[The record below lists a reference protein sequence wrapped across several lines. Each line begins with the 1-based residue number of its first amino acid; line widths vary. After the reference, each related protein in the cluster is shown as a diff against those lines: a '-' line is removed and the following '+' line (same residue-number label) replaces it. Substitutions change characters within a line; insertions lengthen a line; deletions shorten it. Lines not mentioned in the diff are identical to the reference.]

1 MDFLPYYYR
10 EADTYKVNGK
20 GILERYLEIFGNYF
34 EDYIV
39 KDTKNILDILDI
51 DNCPEIYLNYLWEF
65 LGQMPFAYGSNID
78 AEKWKAYFNGFASDE
93 EMAEL
98 SKLWIIPKTPGN
110 FRLSPDKVRRFLKY
124 SISLFKIRGTQRFF
138 EILFK
143 MYGLNCEIGYPQSD
157 SLIDINGN
165 YSSDYYGSDEDFAGS
180 DCQSNDDNG
189 DYAGREMYISRYVDT
204 KADIEDNILDECP
217 LDKRSTCTKCITL
230 PVTITGHSFDSEDI
244 PEETFVQFQKI
255 CEAIF
260 DRFLPFNVQADINYG
275 FDIPCTY
282 HISTYLKEGDEWLF
296 LASDTESDSE
306 NLSKLYLQDTLRKEL
321 QIKVLVSRSYRN
333 REDLT
338 FKVGSI
344 SQVESDET
352 HTPAICG
359 QAICGQ
365 TICGETPTILTLGE
379 ADHTSGFIVRITR
392 ALENADYLFRSTKP
406 NSDGTYTS
414 VSLSV
419 TRNVIVKEYNL
430 SYQVW
435 DIDTNQ
441 PASSSSTEINPEN
454 LFIYVRLS
462 GSVNINGSTHTD
474 LAIRDLNTG
483 HIYTKDPE
491 NPNAPIIVSFNK
503 PGTYKYA
510 LVDYPLKQIEIVVT
524 RVPEKLFIIK
534 NPDNV
539 KEVINFVG
547 ELAYATI
554 YVNGI
559 YDLNDYDRWVACIQ
573 AKDEEGNFVDINN
586 YKVDTLH
593 NKIYTYDYGDGD
605 VALLDEEVDSKKPI
619 KLIRICCIKDV
630 IRNTSQYLQIHKR
643 YFNDNDEEI
652 HEYVNLWGNLRFRKG
667 RIHIDVREDLE
678 YEVYD
683 PDWLISDWIDIS
695 EYQRGFTQESTPK
708 PISRLEFHLI
718 CSKFRYYE
726 VGNRTQEYNN
736 GEIFKTSSPGKYIFK
751 PVLLE
756 DTLFEQDP
764 ITLNITSTVNSQ
776 VKYGININP
785 QIIQYQPVTG
795 QTYSK
800 AANTVIRV
808 TTDLTYSE
816 GVNLDNIYPL
826 NFKVYIYTKSDLE
839 TPLRV
844 ISESDPNWHV
854 NLQSSKYEKYISV
867 QFTDAEFTPQG
878 SGYDGE
884 YVIQLDSGNIIPGG
898 SRNKTLTIIDYVDPN
913 KDHLIL
919 VPYASYD
926 PGWNGKNWNEDNKK
940 ATWYPTT
947 AQYAS
952 NFVKVKIEGTDGSM
966 SGYNT
971 VKVYKVVGDTETLLS
986 QTFTV
991 DTFPTNIN
999 NGENGTYRFRV
1010 SNGIDEKPEYV
1021 QLVISGSGATFSIQ
1035 CTPTEASQSIFSGVN
1050 VEVNASVNM
1059 SVPDSQLYVRRIDE
1073 STWYPSGHIFN
1084 IPSPG
1089 SAFDQVYTF
1098 QVKGDL
1104 SKTCNFTYKGLNPN
1118 T

>member
-143 MYGLNCEIGYPQSD
+143 MYGLNCEIGYPQGD
-157 SLIDINGN
+157 SFIDINGN

-180 DCQSNDDNG
+180 DYQSNDDNG
-189 DYAGREMYISRYVDT
+189 DYAGREMYISRSVDT

-282 HISTYLKEGDEWLF
+282 HISTYLKEGDGWLF

-321 QIKVLVSRSYRN
+321 QIKVLVSRSYRD
-333 REDLT
+333 RDDLT

-344 SQVESDET
+344 SQVE
-352 HTPAICG
+352 P
-359 QAICGQ
+359 
-365 TICGETPTILTLGE
+365 GETPEIITLGE

-419 TRNVIVKEYNL
+419 IRNITVKEYYLN
-430 SYQVW
+430 YMVW
-435 DIDTNQ
+435 DFGTNQ
-441 PASSSSTEINPEN
+441 PTESQSTEINPNN
-454 LFIYVRLS
+454 LFIDVHLF
-462 GSVNINGSTHTD
+462 GSVTINGSTNTN

-483 HIYTKDPE
+483 HIYTNDPE
-491 NPNAPIIVSFNK
+491 DSRTYRVSFNK

-510 LVDYPLKQIEIVVT
+510 LVDYPLKQIEIVIT
-524 RVPEKLFIIK
+524 RVPEELSIYK

-539 KEVINFVG
+539 KEIINSVG

-559 YDLNDYDRWVACIQ
+559 YDNNDHDRLAVCIQ
-573 AKDEEGNFVDINN
+573 AKDEEGNFVDVEDYN
-586 YKVDTLH
+586 VDTLH
-593 NKIYTYDYGDGD
+593 NRICTYDYGDGD
-605 VALLDEEVDSKKPI
+605 VALLDEEVDSKRPI

-630 IRNTSQYLQIHKR
+630 IRDTSQYLQIHKR
-643 YFNDNDEEI
+643 YFNDNNEEV
-652 HEYVNLWGNLRFRKG
+652 HEYVNLWSSLKFRKG
-667 RIHIDVREDLE
+667 RIYRDDIEDRE

-683 PDWLISDWIDIS
+683 PDWLISDWIDIL
-695 EYQRGFTQESTPK
+695 EYQEGFTQESTPK

-726 VGNRTQEYNN
+726 IGNRAQEYNN

-756 DTLFEQDP
+756 DTLFEDSP
-764 ITLNITSTVNSQ
+764 LTLNITSTVNSQ
-776 VKYGININP
+776 VKYGISINP
-785 QIIQYQPVTG
+785 QNITYQPVTG

-816 GVNLDNIYPL
+816 GVNLDTLSPL
-826 NFKVYIYTKSDLE
+826 NFKVYIYAKSDLG
-839 TPLRV
+839 TPLKV

-867 QFTDAEFTPQG
+867 QFTDLEFPAQG
-878 SGYDGE
+878 SDSDGE
-884 YVIQLDSGNIIPGG
+884 YVVQLDSSNITPGG
-898 SRNKTLTIIDYVDPN
+898 SRNKTLTITDYVDPN

-919 VPYASYD
+919 VPYASWD
-926 PGWNGKNWNEDNKK
+926 AGWNGKDWNDDNKK
-940 ATWYPTT
+940 ATWYPTL
-947 AQYAS
+947 AQQAN

-971 VKVYKVVGDTETLLS
+971 VNVYKVVGDTETLLS
-986 QTFTV
+986 QTFAV

-999 NGENGTYRFRV
+999 NNENGTYRFRV
-1010 SNGIDEKPEYV
+1010 SNGEDEKPEYV
-1021 QLVISGSGATFSIQ
+1021 QLTISGSGAIFSIQ
-1035 CTPTEASQSIFSGVN
+1035 CTPTEASQDIFSRVN
-1050 VEVNASVNM
+1050 VEVMASVNM

-1073 STWYPSGHIFN
+1073 STWYPSGHIFK
-1084 IPSPG
+1084 ILSPG
-1089 SAFDQVYTF
+1089 SPFDQVYTF
-1098 QVKGDL
+1098 QVKGDP
-1104 SKTCNFTYKGLNPN
+1104 SKTCSFTYRGLNSTN